1 MPESAT
7 RIRRSPPP
15 ASPRGVARAVAMTPG
30 AGTRSLAAIVVAA
43 AIALVSSAWTV
54 PAAAIDLVF
63 DPKNTA
69 ESIKQVKEMR
79 RAYDKLNDQY
89 LELKK
94 QYDQQLVEGLAYSGR
109 DGVRVRIDRRPL
121 GHGVAQRCTDLS
133 NPAPQQKQLCVAL
146 VQTLNRQFN
155 AMVDLQELSQARE
168 GELKDIYRERSGI
181 RPDQAGRLQANS
193 NRLLSFQARTQ
204 VDVQNAQNLLE
215 AYGGQVRVL
224 EVEHAKAA
232 QAVIDGPRDGNTLS
246 VHRFAQGG
254 LRAAALKAAFENA
267 KRRER

>member
-1 MPESAT
+1 MPEAT
-7 RIRRSPPP
+7 PRIDRSPRCVP
-15 ASPRGVARAVAMTPG
+15 PRGDARTLAMRPDTGMCSLAIAVAT
-30 AGTRSLAAIVVAA
+30 V
-43 AIALVSSAWTV
+43 AIALASIAWTA
-54 PAAAIDLVF
+54 PARAIDLVF

-109 DGVRVRIDRRPL
+109 DGVRVRIDRRLL

-193 NRLLSFQARTQ
+193 NRLLSFQARAQ

-224 EVEHAKAA
+224 EAEHAKAA
-232 QAVIDGPRDGNTLS
+232 QAVIDGPRDGNTLAP
-246 VHRFAQGG
+246 HRFAQGG
-254 LRAAALKAAFENA
+254 LRAAALKAAFETA